1 MYTLSELQ
9 QMIFIDIET
18 STRKETFQE
27 VIDENPALE
36 EANGFIDWKNR
47 PPEDSGSNEEC
58 VTC

>member
-1 MYTLSELQ
+1 ME
-9 QMIFIDIET
+9 IIRNEN
-18 STRKETFQE
+18 TFN
-27 VIDENPALE
+27 VVENDVVLYAAMSLE